1 MKIYISADLEGIG
14 GIDRYD
20 NNLEREYGDYQKRYR
35 WGKLMTAEVNAAIEG
50 ALDAGATKI
59 VVFDNHGSS
68 NTILIEELNPAAEL
82 VQGQH
87 LPTGL
92 PFLDETFD
100 AAIFI
105 GHHAMSGNHKGI
117 LNHTYSRRVLKVQ
130 INDVVYGEIGINAA
144 IAGTFGVPVV
154 FISGDTEAV
163 REARGIIENIEF
175 AVVRDS
181 LSTFCAKNLS
191 PAKAQELVRKG
202 AKKAIERRREIK
214 PFRIDPPYKLV
225 VEYKRFWVA
234 PARLLIR
241 RHLSKARLRG
251 LKKLEYR
258 GYHLPEVWDKF
269 IT

>member
-1 MKIYISADLEGIG
+1 MKIYISADLEGIS
-14 GIDRYD
+14 GINQYD
-20 NNLEREYGDYQKRYR
+20 NKLEREYGDYQKKYR

-59 VVFDNHGSS
+59 VVLDNHGSS
-68 NTILIEELNPAAEL
+68 NTILIEELNSAAEL
-82 VQGQH
+82 IQCQQ
-87 LPTGL
+87 LPTAL
-92 PFLDETFD
+92 PFLDGTFE

-105 GHHAMSGNHKGI
+105 GHHAMSGNPRGI

-130 INDVVYGEIGINAA
+130 INDVIYGEIGINAA
-144 IAGTFGVPVV
+144 IAGSFGVPLV
-154 FISGDTEAV
+154 FVSGDTEAV
-163 REARGIIENIEF
+163 EEAQSLIQNIEF

-191 PAKAQELVRKG
+191 PVKAQQLVRNG
-202 AKKAIERRREIK
+202 VKKAIERRKDIR

-225 VEYKRFWVA
+225 VEYKSFWVA

-241 RHLSKARLRG
+241 RHFSKSRLTG
-251 LKKLEYR
+251 LNKLEYR
-258 GYHLPEVWDKF
+258 GDDLAVVWDKF